1 MIEIEITENH
11 RKNAEPPTPL
21 LKGQFL
27 TYMYSDCV
35 MHLRKKKDFSFMQ
48 KLFSGSL
55 HCPLCTGL
63 TVSVL
68 A

>member
-11 RKNAEPPTPL
+11 RKNAEPPTPPFKRSIFDL
-21 LKGQFL
+21 FWLCHAF
-27 TYMYSDCV
+27 T
-35 MHLRKKKDFSFMQ
+35 KKKYFSFMQ

-68 A
+68 V